1 MTDFVVVIPAR
12 FASARLPGKP
22 LREINGKP
30 MIEHVYNRA
39 LESDSK
45 DVVIAT
51 DDNRIGDAAKDF
63 GATVCMT
70 GDQHRS
76 GTERIAEVAEIMN
89 WSDDTIVVNLQG
101 DEPAM
106 PPSLINQCAALLDDL
121 TVDVSTLAS
130 PLASQEDFENPNVVK
145 VVLNYNDDAIY
156 FSRAAIPFPRS
167 EDDSRKAMDSAL
179 HHHGIYGYR
188 CGILRQLVNAEA
200 SLLELAEQ
208 LEQLRALSLGMRIRV
223 GQPTVR
229 PGRGVDTEEDL
240 AAVSKELASTVPS
253 HQGIND

>member
-1 MTDFVVVIPAR
+1 MAEFVVVIPAR
-12 FASARLPGKP
+12 YASERLPGKP

-30 MIEHVYNRA
+30 MIGHVYQRG
-39 LESDSK
+39 LESDAQE
-45 DVVIAT
+45 VVIAT
-51 DDNRIGDAAKDF
+51 DDDRVADAAENF

-76 GTERIAEVAEIMN
+76 GTERIAEVADIMN

-106 PPSLINQCAALLDDL
+106 PPSLINQCAALLDNL

-130 PLASQEDFENPNVVK
+130 PLASQEDFDNPNVVK
-145 VVLNYNDDAIY
+145 VVLNSEDDAIY
-156 FSRAAIPFPRS
+156 FSRAAIPYPRS

-188 CGILRQLVNAEA
+188 CGILRQLVNAEP
-200 SLLELAEQ
+200 SPLELAEQ

-223 GQPTVR
+223 GRPAIR
-229 PGRGVDTEEDL
+229 PGRGVDTEDDL
-240 AAVSKELASTVPS
+240 AAVAKELP
-253 HQGIND
+253 G

>member
-12 FASARLPGKP
+12 FASERLPGKP

-30 MIEHVYNRA
+30 MIGHVYQRGV
-39 LESDSK
+39 ESQAK
-45 DVVIAT
+45 EVVIAT
-51 DDNRIGDAAKDF
+51 DDNRVADAAEEF

-70 GDQHRS
+70 GNQHRS
-76 GTERIAEVAEIMN
+76 GTERIAEVADIMN
-89 WSDDTIVVNLQG
+89 WSDDTVVVNLQG

-121 TVDVSTLAS
+121 TVDVATLAS
-130 PLASQEDFENPNVVK
+130 PLASQEDFDNPNVVK
-145 VVLNYNDDAIY
+145 VVLNNDNDALY
-156 FSRAAIPFPRS
+156 FSRATIPYPRS
-167 EDDSRKAMDSAL
+167 EEGSRKAMDSAL

-188 CGILRQLVNAEA
+188 CGILRQLVIAEP
-200 SLLELAEQ
+200 SPLELAEQ

-223 GQPTVR
+223 GRPAIR

-240 AAVSKELASTVPS
+240 AAVAAELA
-253 HQGIND
+253 D

>member
-1 MTDFVVVIPAR
+1 MAEFVVVIPAR
-12 FASARLPGKP
+12 YASERLPGKP

-30 MIEHVYNRA
+30 MIGHVYQRG
-39 LESDSK
+39 LESDAQE
-45 DVVIAT
+45 VVIAT
-51 DDNRIGDAAKDF
+51 DDDRVADAAENF

-76 GTERIAEVAEIMN
+76 GTERIAEVADIMN

-106 PPSLINQCAALLDDL
+106 PPSLINQCAALLDNL

-130 PLASQEDFENPNVVK
+130 PLASQEDFDNPNVVK
-145 VVLNYNDDAIY
+145 VVLNSEDDAIY
-156 FSRAAIPFPRS
+156 FSRAAIPYPRS

-188 CGILRQLVNAEA
+188 CGILRQLVIAEP
-200 SLLELAEQ
+200 SPLELAEQ

-223 GQPTVR
+223 GRPAIR
-229 PGRGVDTEEDL
+229 PGRGVDTEDDL
-240 AAVSKELASTVPS
+240 AAVAKELP
-253 HQGIND
+253 G